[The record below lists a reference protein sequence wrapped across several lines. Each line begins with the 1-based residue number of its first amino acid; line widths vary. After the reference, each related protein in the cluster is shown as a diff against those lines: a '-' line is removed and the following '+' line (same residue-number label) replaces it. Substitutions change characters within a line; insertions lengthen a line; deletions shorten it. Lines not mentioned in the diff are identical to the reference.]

1 MTPTRHVLI
10 LRHVPWEGPG
20 LIATALDGLPV
31 LDAVVVDDHDPRL
44 PTVDQLCGL
53 VVMGGPMNADD
64 TARHPGL
71 AAERRLLAAAV
82 EAGVPALGVCLGG
95 QLLARALDA
104 PVHAGAGVELGW
116 APITVTAQDDPLLGG
131 LAPASPVLHWHSDVF
146 EAPSGATPLA
156 ATDTTPCQA
165 FRLGSAWGLQFHV
178 EVTRPLLDE
187 WLAEPTMAG
196 EAAAALGPDWRR
208 VLTEQTDRHLDALA
222 GPALRGLA
230 AFAELVHQRR

>member
-1 MTPTRHVLI
+1 MPASRHVLI

-31 LDAVVVDDHDPRL
+31 RVATVVDDADPRL
-44 PTVDQLCGL
+44 PAVDELCGL

-71 AAERRLLAAAV
+71 AAERRLLADAVAAD
-82 EAGVPALGVCLGG
+82 VPTLGVCLGG

-116 APITVTAQDDPLLGG
+116 APVTVADADDPLLGA
-131 LAPASPVLHWHSDVF
+131 LAPARPVLHWHSDVF
-146 EAPSGATPLA
+146 EAPAGATPLA
-156 ATDTTPCQA
+156 ATATTPCQA
-165 FRLGSAWGLQFHV
+165 FRLGSAWALQFHL
-178 EVTRPLLDE
+178 EATRSLVDE
-187 WLAEPTMAG
+187 WLAEPVMGA

-208 VLTEQTDRHLDALA
+208 TLVEQTTEHCDELRE
-222 GPALRGLA
+222 PALRGLD
-230 AFAELVHQRR
+230 AFAELVRQRR